1 MSNSFTSSGPIS
13 QLQEDAFSIGN
24 AVDYADPELVRAV
37 MEKVP
42 EVIKF
47 LMVMAMCNTVTPCKR
62 WAYFRLLICLF

>member
-1 MSNSFTSSGPIS
+1 MVFKRCCIKGVYYGAGTG
-13 QLQEDAFSIGN
+13 DALT
-24 AVDYADPELVRAV
+24 DPELVRAV

-62 WAYFRLLICLF
+62 WAYFRLLIFLF